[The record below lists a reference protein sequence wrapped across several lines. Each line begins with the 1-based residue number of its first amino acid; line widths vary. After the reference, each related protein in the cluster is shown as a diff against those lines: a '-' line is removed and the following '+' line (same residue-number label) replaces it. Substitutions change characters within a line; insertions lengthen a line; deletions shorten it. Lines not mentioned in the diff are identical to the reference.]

1 MNALKLRKIG
11 GSVGIILP
19 KETLARLKV
28 SEGDLLYIHDTRNG
42 VEISPLDP
50 DFEATIKAFS
60 RTRKKYR
67 NALHELA
74 K

>member
-19 KETLARLKV
+19 KETLARLNV
-28 SEGDLLYIHDTRNG
+28 SEGDLLHIHDTHNG
-42 VEISPLDP
+42 FEISPLDP
-50 DFEATIKAFS
+50 DFEATMKAFS

-67 NALHELA
+67 NALHKLA